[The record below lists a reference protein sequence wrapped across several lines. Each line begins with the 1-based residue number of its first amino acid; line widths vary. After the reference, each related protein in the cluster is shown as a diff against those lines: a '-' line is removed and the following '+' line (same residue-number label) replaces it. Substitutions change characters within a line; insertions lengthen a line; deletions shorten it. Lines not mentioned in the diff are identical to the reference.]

1 MHTNRIIDGR
11 AHAKLLLSNLTTEI
25 TKFKANYNIAPK
37 LVVIIV
43 GNNPA
48 SQIYVRNKAMNAKA
62 IGMLSEIIAFDESV
76 SQDDILNAIGQLNT
90 DNSVHGIIVQLPLP
104 NHINALEIISTI
116 SPVKDVDGFHPINV
130 GKLHIGDQSGL
141 FPCTPLGIIYLLKH
155 YLHDLT
161 GKHAVIIGRSNIVG
175 KPAAALLLQ
184 EDCTVTICH
193 SQTKDL
199 ASITSRA
206 NIVISAMGKPNFL
219 GPEYFKAYA
228 TIIDVGINRVETY
241 GKARLVGDV
250 DFENTAHK
258 AAFITPV
265 PGGVGPMTIAFLLS
279 NTLKAAMLSC
289 HS

>member
-1 MHTNRIIDGR
+1 MYTNHIIDGR
-11 AHAKLLLSNLTTEI
+11 AHANLLLSNLSTEI
-25 TKFKANYNIAPK
+25 TKFKASHNATPK
-37 LVVIIV
+37 LAVVIV
-43 GNNPA
+43 GDDPA
-48 SQIYVRNKAMNAKA
+48 SKIYVRNKATNARA
-62 IGMLSEIIAFDESV
+62 IGMLSEIIAFDKTAR
-76 SQDDILNAIGQLNT
+76 QDKILRTIDQLNN

-104 NHINALEIISTI
+104 KHINSLEIISAI
-116 SPVKDVDGFHPINV
+116 SPSKDVDGFHPINV
-130 GKLHIGDQSGL
+130 GKLHTGDSSGL

-155 YLHDLT
+155 YLHELA

-175 KPAAALLLQ
+175 KPVAALLLQ
-184 EDCTVTICH
+184 ENCTVTICH

-199 ASITSRA
+199 ASITSKA
-206 NIVISAMGKPNFL
+206 DIVISAMGKPNFL

-250 DFENTAHK
+250 DFENTASK